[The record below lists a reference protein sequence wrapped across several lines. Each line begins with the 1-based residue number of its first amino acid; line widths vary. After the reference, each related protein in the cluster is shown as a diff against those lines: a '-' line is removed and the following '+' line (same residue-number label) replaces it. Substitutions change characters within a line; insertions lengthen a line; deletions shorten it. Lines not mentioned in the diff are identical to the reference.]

1 MTWLYVDQGWMSACN
16 TALFTIRDMAVR
28 ARQTVDG
35 GFAWVVLFAIFC
47 VMVLLGIMQYSAG
60 VLNTAIL
67 EEIDNDLSKTSW
79 VGSTMLGTLT
89 LTGPV
94 AGLITKALGYRASCF
109 AGGILMLIGFTAA
122 SFVNDVTGLILTF
135 GVIAGFGNG
144 LAFNACYVVPGY
156 YFIKRRG
163 LAYGVTVSGI
173 AVGMFITGPLCQL
186 LMDTYNLHGCLLVMG
201 ALLSNICVA
210 ASLLK
215 PMSAMDNNSQNENVE
230 FESFTC
236 TEGCATINDPMCGGV
251 HENTS
256 NIKTVQPNEYTV
268 KRMLIPP
275 AGSSFGHDHC
285 VIRDHNSPDIG
296 CVLNDTIHDETELQ
310 VRHGS
315 HKHGDVK
322 MDALIPLCRTEEHQS
337 STDTVVSKYSR
348 LSRCF
353 GRMKIR
359 NIPNKYGLICFC
371 FSYFFWFLGEGTGL
385 FHLPN
390 YAKYKG
396 STQNEA
402 SSLFTAMGF
411 TSVASRLLVGFAAS
425 DLSVG
430 YLTLHMGLLGIAGLL
445 ALFFPLFSNSY
456 ALQMVF
462 SGAYG
467 MYTGGLNSLVSP
479 LTIQLVGLEHLA
491 VAFGIENFCCG
502 VALFI
507 GPPLASFIFSQ
518 TGRYELTYV
527 FSGTS
532 LLTAAIC
539 GGLVGMCTNK
549 TCTRSQQSTGPIHLQ
564 PVTPPQEQ
572 HLTDV

>member
-1 MTWLYVDQGWMSACN
+1 M
-16 TALFTIRDMAVR
+16 
-28 ARQTVDG
+28 
-35 GFAWVVLFAIFC
+35 
-47 VMVLLGIMQYSAG
+47 
-60 VLNTAIL
+60 
-67 EEIDNDLSKTSW
+67 
-79 VGSTMLGTLT
+79 
-89 LTGPV
+89 
-94 AGLITKALGYRASCF
+94 
-109 AGGILMLIGFTAA
+109 
-122 SFVNDVTGLILTF
+122 
-135 GVIAGFGNG
+135 
-144 LAFNACYVVPGY
+144 VPGY
-156 YFIKRRG
+156 YFIKRRE

-186 LMDTYNLHGCLLVMG
+186 LMDTYNLRGCLLVMG

-215 PMSAMDNNSQNENVE
+215 PMTAMDNNSQNENNFNVE

-236 TEGCATINDPMCGGV
+236 IEGCDTINDPMCGGV

-256 NIKTVQPNEYTV
+256 KIKMAQTNEYTV

-275 AGSSFGHDHC
+275 AGSSFGHDQC
-285 VIRDHNSPDIG
+285 VRIDHNSPDIEY
-296 CVLNDTIHDETELQ
+296 VLNDTIHEETELQ

-315 HKHGDVK
+315 PKHDDVK
-322 MDALIPLCRTEEHQS
+322 MDALIPLYRTEEPQLR
-337 STDTVVSKYSR
+337 TDTVVSKYNR

-371 FSYFFWFLGEGTGL
+371 LSYFFWFLGEGTGL

-402 SSLFTAMGF
+402 SSLFTAMGL

-491 VAFGIENFCCG
+491 VAFGIENFSCG

-507 GPPLASFIFSQ
+507 GPPLAS
-518 TGRYELTYV
+518 
-527 FSGTS
+527 
-532 LLTAAIC
+532 
-539 GGLVGMCTNK
+539 K
-549 TCTRSQQSTGPIHLQ
+549 
-564 PVTPPQEQ
+564 
-572 HLTDV
+572 